1 MCDIRDQERLS
12 SLFLEIEP
20 EVVFHAAALKHLTF
34 LERAPSEAW
43 KTNVV
48 GTHNVVK
55 AAREANVPYL
65 VNISTDKAADPTSV
79 LGMSKLMTERIVSA
93 HDPQNGSW
101 VSVRFGNVLG
111 SRGSVITTFRYQ
123 IAKGG
128 PVTVTHPDVSR
139 YFMTIREAVHLVLQ
153 AAVLGSNG
161 QTLILDMGDPV
172 RIVDIAR
179 YIVQRSGREVPI
191 TFSGLR
197 YGEKLDEVLVAT
209 GESLAATVHPLIT
222 KTRVA
227 PLKDFSLFNE
237 HQSEDACRTLLQDPQ
252 FAKNVTSPESKSKSG

>member
-1 MCDIRDQERLS
+1 M
-12 SLFLEIEP
+12 
-20 EVVFHAAALKHLTF
+20 
-34 LERAPSEAW
+34 
-43 KTNVV
+43 
-48 GTHNVVK
+48 
-55 AAREANVPYL
+55 
-65 VNISTDKAADPTSV
+65 
-79 LGMSKLMTERIVSA
+79 
-93 HDPQNGSW
+93 
-101 VSVRFGNVLG
+101 
-111 SRGSVITTFRYQ
+111 
-123 IAKGG
+123 
-128 PVTVTHPDVSR
+128 TVTHPDVSR

-161 QTLILDMGDPV
+161 QTLILDIGDPV

-179 YIVQRSGREVPI
+179 YMVQRSGREIPI

-252 FAKNVTSPESKSKSG
+252 FAKNVTSSGSKSKSG